1 MDQNFSS
8 SDMGILYFPSLI
20 LKLSDLSSEG
30 KVHSS
35 HSESSMLSLT
45 LIMFFHSFFLPNEIS
60 LSFQNDIQGP
70 LRFRLFLNQ
79 TMVLSLIS
87 PFHLLWL
94 VRLVNMLL
102 SEHALHILISPVL
115 VLSPLSLQ
123 ASSFPFYHI
132 SRYVSL
138 KVQHISLLFC
148 VFPSLI
154 LPTMPPQSLGPFL
167 GIVLTAYLVLLLNT
181 SFFYQTKNF

>member
-70 LRFRLFLNQ
+70 LRFRLFLN
-79 TMVLSLIS
+79 
-87 PFHLLWL
+87 
-94 VRLVNMLL
+94 
-102 SEHALHILISPVL
+102 
-115 VLSPLSLQ
+115 
-123 ASSFPFYHI
+123 
-132 SRYVSL
+132 
-138 KVQHISLLFC
+138 
-148 VFPSLI
+148 
-154 LPTMPPQSLGPFL
+154 
-167 GIVLTAYLVLLLNT
+167 
-181 SFFYQTKNF
+181 